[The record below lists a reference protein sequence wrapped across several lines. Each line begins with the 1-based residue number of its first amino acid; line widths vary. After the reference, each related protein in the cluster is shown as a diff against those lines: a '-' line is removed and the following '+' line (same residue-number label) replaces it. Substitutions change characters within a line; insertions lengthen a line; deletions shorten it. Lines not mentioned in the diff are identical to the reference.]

1 MQAGT
6 CSGPPYTDTHC
17 LGSWRCWG
25 RAWPFTT
32 TGFKNTWVG
41 KARKCMQSAN
51 VNVHVGRKSNR
62 KCETGWECS
71 GRVRVGAFPAW
82 WPAAGLEGLSWGC
95 MHMHRAFFHGGIAIW
110 VLQRTAQGLK
120 SRLQVAPVVR
130 VFFWQLGF
138 CPQVPCTCRGLVFRL
153 RISGGGRPKTATGK
167 FGTTPEGGGRAG
179 QKYGRNPKKQAAG
192 RGARNFFQPL
202 VVTVARRATA
212 GVGSRPGSGVACLLC
227 VTFAA
232 TPNHGPGLLG
242 PCLAMPLH
250 PRKAREL

>member
-32 TGFKNTWVG
+32 TGFKNIWVG

-95 MHMHRAFFHGGIAIW
+95 MHMHRAFFHGGIVIW

-130 VFFWQLGF
+130 GFFFWQLGF
-138 CPQVPCTCRGLVFRL
+138 CPQVPCTCRGLVFR
-153 RISGGGRPKTATGK
+153 AV
-167 FGTTPEGGGRAG
+167 
-179 QKYGRNPKKQAAG
+179 
-192 RGARNFFQPL
+192 
-202 VVTVARRATA
+202 VVTWRR
-212 GVGSRPGSGVACLLC
+212 
-227 VTFAA
+227 
-232 TPNHGPGLLG
+232 
-242 PCLAMPLH
+242 LA
-250 PRKAREL
+250 

>member
-1 MQAGT
+1 MRNWVGVQRAGAGGGLS
-6 CSGPPYTDTHC
+6 CMVAGGWSGRAF
-17 LGSWRCWG
+17 LGVYAHAQSLFSWRNRNLGLTAHSPGAQIPPSSCSCSEGGFFFGNWG
-25 RAWPFTT
+25 FVPRCHA
-32 TGFKNTWVG
+32 
-41 KARKCMQSAN
+41 
-51 VNVHVGRKSNR
+51 HVG
-62 KCETGWECS
+62 GWCF
-71 GRVRVGAFPAW
+71 GCGFRVADG
-82 WPAAGLEGLSWGC
+82 
-95 MHMHRAFFHGGIAIW
+95 
-110 VLQRTAQGLK
+110 
-120 SRLQVAPVVR
+120 
-130 VFFWQLGF
+130 
-138 CPQVPCTCRGLVFRL
+138 
-153 RISGGGRPKTATGK
+153 PKTTTGK